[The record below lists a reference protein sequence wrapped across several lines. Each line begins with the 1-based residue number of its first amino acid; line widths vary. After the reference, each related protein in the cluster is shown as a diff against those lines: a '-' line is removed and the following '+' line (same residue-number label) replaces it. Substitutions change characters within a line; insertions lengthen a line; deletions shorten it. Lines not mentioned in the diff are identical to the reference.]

1 MVYDWDVHQKTCY
14 QLYIDEGRSLEDIM
28 DHMKAV
34 YKFTPS
40 KRAFQTQFR
49 RWNFPSKQKPAYKND
64 RLVTRIRELWEKN
77 LPQREMLRVLNDED
91 GFDIKP
97 RELMRVRTRNR
108 WLLRVPNGDKPKP
121 SELSPSLEDAFGQSA
136 PTAEGDSTLSLPDD
150 QNAPLQPILEA
161 IAEPALEQH
170 EIENQSVLADKGGK
184 RKRRRIRQPT
194 NATGSPCRFP
204 SETTI
209 DEARVILSLDVAIY
223 RVIRSSFQRICS
235 EEGVSKKTLAGVDRW
250 DTVKARLIQECPR
263 LQQTIWGSEDNLEA
277 KRLALDV
284 ICTDVTKRMRTME
297 TRMSL
302 AEAKN
307 ALGINPE
314 ESREI
319 RFAFHQVLRDAQFT
333 CKSDA
338 TPQEWEELKRRWVE
352 RSELIKN
359 MATSGTDPASR
370 QKARAL
376 EVLARDVM
384 KRMRDERSRNSVRKK
399 DVQQSLPHPEP
410 PEQQQDQQEDQQQ
423 QQQQHQQQRQQRE
436 RELQQQQQELQEQ
449 QQRELQEQQQR
460 ELRKQ
465 RQQQQQRQQRELQQQ
480 QDPLAAPAPT
490 ITAYGVSERRTSRS
504 SQVDNSPQAEP
515 VDLGDGMGSN
525 NFDAMSEVSHAS
537 QMPFAPP
544 GGPIPAQLPM
554 SLQSQSSSLSD
565 SPNDLPQP
573 HQVLGSSIPTGV
585 PLDTQIGSSLFLAA
599 NTQAAFMDQQYVQQP
614 YTAAPAPSNSVF
626 HAVQS
631 LPTAIAVFL
640 RLHPSSTFVTNMGLW
655 IATMTSQSLQELR
668 HTAVEKFPGA
678 LCVRVE
684 GIVKDGKGAELPLQ
698 IEDDQEM
705 GAYLAHLQGGT
716 PTFAVQLVWKT

>member
-28 DHMKAV
+28 DHLRAV

-49 RWNFPSKQKPAYKND
+49 RWNFPPKQKPAHKND
-64 RLVTRIRELWEKN
+64 RLVNRVRDLWEKN
-77 LPQREMLRVLNDED
+77 LPQREMLRVLNEED

-108 WLLRVPNGDKPKP
+108 WLLRVPNGDKSRPLE
-121 SELSPSLEDAFGQSA
+121 SNFSMQGTLGDSSPAGD
-136 PTAEGDSTLSLPDD
+136 GDSTLSIPED
-150 QNAPLQPILEA
+150 QGVSLQPASEA
-161 IAEPALEQH
+161 IADSALEQQH
-170 EIENQSVLADKGGK
+170 FETSNPLADKDGK
-184 RKRRRIRQPT
+184 KKRTRNRQPT
-194 NATGSPCRFP
+194 NPMGSPCRFP

-209 DEARVILSLDVAIY
+209 DEARVILNLEVGVY
-223 RVIRSSFQRICS
+223 REIRSSFQGICK
-235 EEGVSKKTLAGVDRW
+235 EEGVSKKTIAGVDRW
-250 DTVKARLIQECPR
+250 DAVKDRLIHECPR
-263 LQQTIWGSEDNLEA
+263 LQQVIWGSDENLEA

-284 ICTDVTKRMRTME
+284 ICTDVTKRMRTKDA
-297 TRMSL
+297 RMTL

-307 ALGINPE
+307 ALGVNPE

-338 TPQEWEELKRRWVE
+338 TPREWEELKRRWVE
-352 RSELIKN
+352 KSVLIKN
-359 MATSGTDPASR
+359 MATFGTDPASQHR
-370 QKARAL
+370 ARAL

-384 KRMRDERSRNSVRKK
+384 KRMRDDRSRKGSMKK
-399 DVQQSLPHPEP
+399 ELQQLELQPQPRGEL
-410 PEQQQDQQEDQQQ
+410 
-423 QQQQHQQQRQQRE
+423 QQQHQE
-436 RELQQQQQELQEQ
+436 SHHSTTP
-449 QQRELQEQQQR
+449 
-460 ELRKQ
+460 
-465 RQQQQQRQQRELQQQ
+465 
-480 QDPLAAPAPT
+480 PL
-490 ITAYGVSERRTSRS
+490 TAYGIPERRTSRS
-504 SQVDNSPQAEP
+504 SQVDTSPQTER
-515 VDLGDGMGSN
+515 VDLGDGMGNN

-544 GGPIPAQLPM
+544 AGSIPTHMPM

-565 SPNDLPQP
+565 PSNDLPQP
-573 HQVLGSSIPTGV
+573 HRVLGSSMPTAV
-585 PLDTQIGSSLFLAA
+585 PLDSQIGSSLFLAA

-614 YTAAPAPSNSVF
+614 YATAAAPSNPVF
-626 HAVQS
+626 HAVPPMS
-631 LPTAIAVFL
+631 SAIAVFL
-640 RLHPSSTFVTNMGLW
+640 RLHPSSTFVTNLGLW
-655 IATMTSQSLQELR
+655 IATLTSQSLQELR

-678 LCVRVE
+678 LCVRIE

-698 IEDDQEM
+698 IEDDQEL